1 MSKSVSL
8 EKAGKTGQPI
18 PTDFSGAAA
27 AAF

>member
-1 MSKSVSL
+1 MTKTVSI
-8 EKAGKTGQPI
+8 EKAGKKGQPI